1 MTQLVVPRC
10 MIEKK
15 NTVFSLLRSFDQKKW
30 QTGSCCATR
39 RKYLRG
45 LEAPYEWRSPR
56 HSFPIKAKKGFFS
69 LQLDKRQQ
77 EPSLEVQKMVFH
89 KPSSCLHQPQET
101 RHLISDVLPLSSSI
115 TPELSAERASTKP
128 HWDCVDLHHEE
139 FRHTDSSRVVSPGLA
154 PCANWR
160 LNVGRQGA
168 PQLVPQEP
176 TMEPS
181 TLRSAPPASSNA
193 FFNAEAEWHFGLS

>member
-15 NTVFSLLRSFDQKKW
+15 NTVFSLLRSSDQKKW

-45 LEAPYEWRSPR
+45 LEAPSEWRSPR
-56 HSFPIKAKKGFFS
+56 HSFPIKAKKGFSS
-69 LQLDKRQQ
+69 LQLDLMEKIFTRSPKNGLSQTLQ
-77 EPSLEVQKMVFH
+77 LFTPA
-89 KPSSCLHQPQET
+89 QET
-101 RHLISDVLPLSSSI
+101 RHLISDVLPLSSLI

-128 HWDCVDLHHEE
+128 HWDCVDQHHEE
-139 FRHTDSSRVVSPGLA
+139 FRHTDSKVVSPGLA

-160 LNVGRQGA
+160 LNVGREGA

>member
-1 MTQLVVPRC
+1 MRW
-10 MIEKK
+10 
-15 NTVFSLLRSFDQKKW
+15 R
-30 QTGSCCATR
+30 TGSCCATR

-45 LEAPYEWRSPR
+45 LEAPSKWTSPT
-56 HSFPIKAKKGFFS
+56 HSFPIKAKKGFSS
-69 LQLDKRQQ
+69 LQLDLMEKIITRSPKNGLSQTLQ
-77 EPSLEVQKMVFH
+77 LFTPA
-89 KPSSCLHQPQET
+89 QET

-128 HWDCVDLHHEE
+128 HWDCVNLHEE
-139 FRHTDSSRVVSPGLA
+139 ESLHTDSKEVSPGLA

-160 LNVGRQGA
+160 LNVGREGA

-193 FFNAEAEWHFGLS
+193 FFNAEAEWQLWLSYVFRK

>member
-1 MTQLVVPRC
+1 MFSPYWDLLIRRNDKLDHVVQQEENTHVDLKLLPNEQAPGTLFQL
-10 MIEKK
+10 K
-15 NTVFSLLRSFDQKKW
+15 QKKAFSHCSW
-30 QTGSCCATR
+30 TKGSRNLHWKSKKC
-39 RKYLRG
+39 
-45 LEAPYEWRSPR
+45 
-56 HSFPIKAKKGFFS
+56 SFTNP
-69 LQLDKRQQ
+69 
-77 EPSLEVQKMVFH
+77 P
-89 KPSSCLHQPQET
+89 QPQET
-101 RHLISDVLPLSSSI
+101 RHLTSDVLPLSSPI

-128 HWDCVDLHHEE
+128 HWDYVDLHHEE
-139 FRHTDSSRVVSPGLA
+139 FRHKDSKVVSPGLA

-160 LNVGRQGA
+160 LNVGREGA